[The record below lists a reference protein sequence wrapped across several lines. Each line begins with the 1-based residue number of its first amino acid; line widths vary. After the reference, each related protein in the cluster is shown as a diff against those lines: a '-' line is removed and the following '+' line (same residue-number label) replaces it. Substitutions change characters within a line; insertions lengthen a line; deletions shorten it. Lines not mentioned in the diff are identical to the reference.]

1 MSAFRNVNVPS
12 GGSFRIN
19 NIPLPSINDTST
31 GLTDVLSASK
41 VYSLVINSVAEY
53 SGYQISQNN
62 VLSSAYT
69 VYATKQGKLI
79 TLTFPN
85 INTTL
90 NATDDIISFVM
101 PNSLHAVSEM
111 IETCYVNDQPCKFTL
126 TPTLMGWYI
135 RILKNPISNFIVGLN
150 NIKTFTISYLGLN
163 DTLLTD
169 SVWGTALPDF
179 VSPTVTLSIASG
191 GLMSAIGDTRTINIV
206 FSEPVIDFIE
216 SDITLTGLTLS
227 AYTFGSTTASFTATS
242 TANFCSVII
251 NAGVCRDA
259 AFNLNTVSNNLDV
272 KTVPPLVINTFAIQ
286 SGGLLDTNTATR
298 TIDIVFSQPV
308 VNFDISD
315 FNFTNGVLSN
325 FTGSGDTYTV
335 DFTATSDGAYTID
348 ILPNNYTY
356 SGVLGPASSVLSLG
370 YIGAFNMVNSD
381 YGVFTRGSRYSMF
394 KHNSS
399 YTNSAVQISSTNT
412 GANNLTD
419 IGFVDDKLDLV
430 AYDSFI
436 ATYGT
441 AYLSTFYDQVSTR
454 DIVYTTRPTFMK
466 NGNTYP
472 RPIYNGAALS
482 NSLSIG
488 NLMGNCSNGLYIK
501 FKTPSAPT
509 GNTITIFGATSSD
522 SRDVKINPTGN
533 LFATLRGYASVPTS
547 LAVSANSICD
557 GGVHEIQ
564 MWQYG
569 TTSTNTDE
577 IWLDGVRILTKA
589 GSTNGSTPANVDIGS
604 NYTGEIYALFIHAG
618 PTSNLTSLSQN
629 STTRSNFTNMFNS
642 IVTELN

>member
-242 TANFCSVII
+242 TAQLCSVII

-272 KTVPPLVINTFAIQ
+272 KTIITYNLLATPHSLASTVVSSACSVDGTIVIVGGSIANIKLSSNSGSTWANVSSALSYVNNIYMSDNGQYILLTGPGYSYSTNYGVSFTLIQ
-286 SGGLLDTNTATR
+286 SNGHAIGINSSGNIFITGIDFTPAAKLQISISGSVSTLTASPVAKWKAICVSDSGTVIVAIAANYDSSYPGWVFVSQNSGGSWFNPPGMTISRALLNTYCSADGSE
-298 TIDIVFSQPV
+298 II
-308 VNFDISD
+308 IYE
-315 FNFTNGVLSN
+315 NGA
-325 FTGSGDTYTV
+325 SGDV
-335 DFTATSDGAYTID
+335 W
-348 ILPNNYTY
+348 
-356 SGVLGPASSVLSLG
+356 
-370 YIGAFNMVNSD
+370 
-381 YGVFTRGSRYSMF
+381 
-394 KHNSS
+394 
-399 YTNSAVQISSTNT
+399 Q
-412 GANNLTD
+412 
-419 IGFVDDKLDLV
+419 
-430 AYDSFI
+430 
-436 ATYGT
+436 
-441 AYLSTFYDQVSTR
+441 
-454 DIVYTTRPTFMK
+454 
-466 NGNTYP
+466 
-472 RPIYNGAALS
+472 
-482 NSLSIG
+482 
-488 NLMGNCSNGLYIK
+488 
-501 FKTPSAPT
+501 
-509 GNTITIFGATSSD
+509 SSD
-522 SRDVKINPTGN
+522 SGSTFTQKGITGSWLNGNISSDGVTRVGTLSSNIKISDDSGATWVDGVYAPNPTSG
-533 LFATLRGYASVPTS
+533 TWKSSTIS
-547 LAVSANSICD
+547 SD
-557 GGVHEIQ
+557 G
-564 MWQYG
+564 
-569 TTSTNTDE
+569 
-577 IWLDGVRILTKA
+577 TKA
-589 GSTNGSTPANVDIGS
+589 YMFYSNGDT
-604 NYTGEIYALFIHAG
+604 
-618 PTSNLTSLSQN
+618 
-629 STTRSNFTNMFNS
+629 FTN
-642 IVTELN
+642 